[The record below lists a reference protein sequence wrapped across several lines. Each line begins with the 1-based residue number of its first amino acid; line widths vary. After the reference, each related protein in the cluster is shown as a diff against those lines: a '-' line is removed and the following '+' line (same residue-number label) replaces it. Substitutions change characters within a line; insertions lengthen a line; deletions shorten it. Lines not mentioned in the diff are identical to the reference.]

1 MPQIHNVPDIRAGGI
16 ESPEYEQAR
25 RTHTRILRKKHELET
40 EYEALQAKLAK
51 LGHEDQRVLAERW
64 LAGQGDIPEDSQLG
78 ELREEISQL
87 KRRLQTLNELALPK
101 AEGGVLDTVLY
112 HRNDWARQI
121 AREELPV
128 RLEELED
135 VLVEVQQLVGSKI
148 YRVLSAFAILDW
160 CASGSPG
167 TYSQPMDNVTPAA
180 ARPIQETVA
189 YIRGK
194 LAERD
199 DAPLQ
204 DAPLEEVSA

>member
-1 MPQIHNVPDIRAGGI
+1 MPQIHNVPDIRAAGI
-16 ESPEYEQAR
+16 ESPEYEEAR
-25 RTHTRILRKKHELET
+25 KVYQRILKKKHELES
-40 EYEALQAKLAK
+40 ELERLLAKEAKLNRADQEALASA
-51 LGHEDQRVLAERW
+51 W
-64 LAGQGDIPEDSQLG
+64 LADEGDIPEDEGLA
-78 ELREEISQL
+78 ELRGERAAL

-135 VLVEVQQLVGSKI
+135 VLVEVPQLVGSKI

-167 TYSQPMDNVTPAA
+167 TFSQPMDNVTPAA
-180 ARPIQETVA
+180 ARPVQETVA

-199 DAPLQ
+199 DAELEE
-204 DAPLEEVSA
+204 APLEEVSA